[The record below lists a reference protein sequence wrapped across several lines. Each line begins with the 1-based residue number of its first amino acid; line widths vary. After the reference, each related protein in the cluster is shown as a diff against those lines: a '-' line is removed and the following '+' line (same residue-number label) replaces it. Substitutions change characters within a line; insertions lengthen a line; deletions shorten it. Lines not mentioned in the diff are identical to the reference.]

1 MMRRILVAAMVL
13 GMLAMAGSAWAADTA
28 TVTVNAVVTGT
39 CQFLTDGSVDFILD
53 PSLGGEV
60 TGTVTQPTFWC
71 TKGASYTITD
81 DNGEYES
88 GTTYQM
94 KHETLDEYI
103 PYTFDYTASA
113 TGTGAGR
120 STTLSLVI
128 ASTVADADYANA
140 SSGNYSDTVTLTIN
154 P

>member
-1 MMRRILVAAMVL
+1 MKKILVAA
-13 GMLAMAGSAWAADTA
+13 LAIGTLLMTGAAWAADTA
-28 TVTVNAVVTGT
+28 TVNVTAVVTGT
-39 CQFLTDGSVDFILD
+39 CQFLSDGSINFTLD
-53 PSLGGEV
+53 PSVGGDEDGAV
-60 TGTVTQPTFWC
+60 VQPTFWC

-103 PYTFDYTASA
+103 PYTFDYTATA